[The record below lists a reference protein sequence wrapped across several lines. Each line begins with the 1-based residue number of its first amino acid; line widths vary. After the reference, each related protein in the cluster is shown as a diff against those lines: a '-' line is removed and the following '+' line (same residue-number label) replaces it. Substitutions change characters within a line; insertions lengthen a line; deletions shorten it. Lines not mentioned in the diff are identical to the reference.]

1 MAGKHRRAENTRVRA
16 FPGRIRRG
24 ILLFAA
30 VILLM
35 GTVGSSLAFLSTGT
49 EEKENTFQ
57 TAKLSCRV
65 NENYVF
71 PNKEKVNVENTCAY
85 PVFVRV
91 KLLPYWYD
99 KDKDVVVANT
109 AWTPDFQPG
118 EGWVKDGGYY
128 YYTEPVAPGEKTSDL
143 IKNIKLAQDDITLAR
158 QVLEIMAQCIQT
170 DGQTAGGGGAAA
182 AAWGVDPTD
191 LG

>member
-118 EGWVKDGGYY
+118 EGWVKNGGKSANKAKARPQGWAFAKGILMKERENL
-128 YYTEPVAPGEKTSDL
+128 TGQSFGRWTVLGEC
-143 IKNIKLAQDDITLAR
+143 TLD
-158 QVLEIMAQCIQT
+158 E
-170 DGQTAGGGGAAA
+170 GQRRR
-182 AAWGVDPTD
+182 
-191 LG
+191 